1 VVIISDGIV
10 VAEDSPQNLTS
21 RMRGGERVL
30 LEVEGDSKMVEEIFK
45 SFPDVTSVQID
56 KAGGHLLKIAVESK
70 KDLRKDFAQ
79 TLVSKKIS
87 LLEMQSDKVTLEDI
101 FLDLT
106 TKEEEV

>member
-1 VVIISDGIV
+1 
-10 VAEDSPQNLTS
+10 
-21 RMRGGERVL
+21 MRGSERVL
-30 LEVEGDSKMVEEIFK
+30 FELEGDAKKVEQVFK

-56 KAGGHLLKIAVESK
+56 KKNKNLLKIAVESK
-70 KDLRKDFAQ
+70 KDLRKEFAQ
-79 TLVSKKIS
+79 ALVSKKIS